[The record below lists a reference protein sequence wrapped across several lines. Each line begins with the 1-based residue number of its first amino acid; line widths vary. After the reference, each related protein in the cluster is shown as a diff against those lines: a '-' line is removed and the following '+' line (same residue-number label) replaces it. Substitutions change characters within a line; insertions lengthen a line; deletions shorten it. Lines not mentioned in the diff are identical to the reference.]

1 MKQPIKF
8 VLNDKIVETVEHPA
22 KALLDIIRE
31 RYFLT
36 GTKEGCREGDC
47 GACTVLVG
55 YLVDDEIQ
63 YKSVNSCLTPIA
75 AVDGKHIVTIEGLN
89 LKDKLTT
96 LQNEFVEQGASQCGF
111 CTPGFIVSLTGW
123 LLQNK
128 NFSADEALT
137 SIDGNICRCT
147 GYASIIRAVEKIV
160 AEIQKTQ
167 LGDDKISTLIR
178 LGFLPQ
184 YFIEMPKLLK
194 ELRNASPGSDHP
206 YISGTMVSGGTDLL
220 VQRWDSIVDEE
231 VYIKK
236 SNGKFENIFIEEDSI
251 VIKGE
256 TTISDLMKS
265 EIIKEH
271 IPKLS
276 KWFSLFG
283 SEPIRNKA
291 TITGNIVNASPIA
304 DSTNLLLVLDAELKL
319 KKEKSTRSLPLS
331 EFFISYKKVDLLPGE
346 HVDAI
351 HFEIPEIGTFIGWEK
366 ISKRK
371 YLDIASINSSCC
383 IKHAN
388 NKINMI
394 RISAG
399 GVAPIP
405 LLLKKTSQFLEGKEI
420 TFLIADEILDI
431 IDSEI
436 TPISDARGS
445 AQYKAELL
453 KRLVLAHL
461 KNCFPHFM
469 VEELI

>member
-1 MKQPIKF
+1 MKQPVKF
-8 VLNDKIVETVEHPA
+8 ILNDKIVETIEHPA
-22 KALLDIIRE
+22 KALLDVIRE

-55 YLVDDEIQ
+55 DLVDDEIQ

-75 AVDGKHIVTIEGLN
+75 AVDGKHIVTIEGFN
-89 LKDKLTT
+89 LKDKLTS
-96 LQNEFVEQGASQCGF
+96 LQFEFVEQGASQCGF

-123 LLQNK
+123 LLQNT
-128 NFSADEALT
+128 NFTVDEALT

-147 GYASIIRAVEKIV
+147 GYASIIRVVENIV
-160 AEIQKTQ
+160 AEIQKAN
-167 LGDDKISTLIR
+167 LGEDKISNLIE

-184 YFIEMPKLLK
+184 YFTEIPKLLK
-194 ELRNASPGSDHP
+194 GLTTFGSDQP
-206 YISGTMVSGGTDLL
+206 YIGGTIVSGGTDLL
-220 VQRWDSIVDEE
+220 VQRWDTIVDEE
-231 VYIKK
+231 VYVKK
-236 SNGKFENIFIEEDSI
+236 SNGISENIFIEEASI

-420 TFLIADEILDI
+420 TTSITDEVFGM

-461 KNCFPHFM
+461 KNCFPHFS
-469 VEELI
+469 VEELV